1 VATAHLEERFGDEHR
16 ADKLRGHIAAIR
28 ELGYAVNPGLI
39 VPGSWGIGAAV
50 FDAHGEPRSA
60 LSITGVEARLAPPRQ
75 QELGQLLLGEAH
87 RLTTRITGTVG
98 ARQG

>member
-1 VATAHLEERFGDEHR
+1 VATAGLQDRFGDEHN
-16 ADKLRGHIAAIR
+16 ADKLRDRIAAIR

-50 FDAHGEPRSA
+50 FDAHGEVRSA

-75 QELGQLLLGEAH
+75 QELGQLLLREAH
-87 RLTTRITGTVG
+87 HLTNRITGTTSV
-98 ARQG
+98 R